1 MAHLFVSWSD
11 YHRAT
16 LNVAGA
22 IYNSDWRFDHIVA
35 VGRGGMRV
43 GDVLS
48 RLYRTPLAVLHSRS
62 ARADKRG
69 EVTLSEH
76 LAILEEKLGQR
87 VLLVDDFVD
96 SGATLSSAKRRLER
110 ECAAVRTAVLWLRE
124 GADFEP
130 DYYVEVVAG
139 DCRIHHPVEPYDLSN
154 IAELGKRSAMET
166 TTT

>member
-1 MAHLFVSWSD
+1 MTHLFVSWSD
-11 YHRAT
+11 YHRTIERLA
-16 LNVAGA
+16 AA

-48 RLYRTPLAVLHSRS
+48 RLYRTPLAILHSCS
-62 ARADKRG
+62 ARAGEGG
-69 EVTLSEH
+69 EVMLSEH
-76 LAILEEKLGQR
+76 LAILGETLGQR

-110 ECAAVRTAVLWLRE
+110 ECAALRTAVLWLKE

-130 DYYVEVVAG
+130 DYYVEVVAA
-139 DCRIHHPVEPYDLSN
+139 DCSIHHPVEPYDLST
-154 IAELGKRSAMET
+154 IAELGKRAAART